1 MKSWL
6 KQFTTED
13 WIIVFVGAAVL
24 ALACIFPASMPKMPK
39 TLASGADWLSAI
51 YMFGFVLLLT
61 YVTLAALRKPLK
73 GTFVSLL
80 FIFAITLLAQV
91 TANIPIIKKW
101 GFESVFFAV
110 IYGLILNNC
119 FKLPSWLKTAVNSEF
134 YIKVGIICLGS
145 TILFGE
151 MMKSGAFG
159 LAQSLIVVF
168 TVWYFC
174 FWVGK
179 KMNVDPEMGTM
190 LSSAVSICGV
200 SAAIATCGVIKGD
213 DKKLTY
219 VVSLVL
225 IIAIPMMYLL
235 PWLAD
240 LMNLPPE
247 VAGAWIGGTI
257 DTTGAVAAAGT
268 LISDPAAGQTAII
281 VKSSQNV
288 LLGLAAFFISMMWA
302 YRGTNANSRPTAGL
316 IWERFP
322 KFVLGMIIASL
333 VFSFLLEPETAK
345 TVGKVTKGFQ
355 NTLFSIAFVCIG
367 LETRLKD
374 IFGKENRVPL
384 KVFLTAQ
391 TFNIFVTLVIAY
403 IIFGI
408 IKPAL
413 G

>member
-91 TANIPIIKKW
+91 TANIPIIKTW
-101 GFESVFFAV
+101 GLESVFFAV

-168 TVWYFC
+168 TR
-174 FWVGK
+174 
-179 KMNVDPEMGTM
+179 
-190 LSSAVSICGV
+190 SIGCNRHLRSHQGRRQE
-200 SAAIATCGVIKGD
+200 
-213 DKKLTY
+213 TY
-219 VVSLVL
+219 LRGFPRAHNCHSYDV
-225 IIAIPMMYLL
+225 
-235 PWLAD
+235 
-240 LMNLPPE
+240 
-247 VAGAWIGGTI
+247 
-257 DTTGAVAAAGT
+257 
-268 LISDPAAGQTAII
+268 PAA
-281 VKSSQNV
+281 
-288 LLGLAAFFISMMWA
+288 LA
-302 YRGTNANSRPTAGL
+302 RRTH
-316 IWERFP
+316 
-322 KFVLGMIIASL
+322 
-333 VFSFLLEPETAK
+333 EPP
-345 TVGKVTKGFQ
+345 
-355 NTLFSIAFVCIG
+355 S
-367 LETRLKD
+367 
-374 IFGKENRVPL
+374 
-384 KVFLTAQ
+384 
-391 TFNIFVTLVIAY
+391 
-403 IIFGI
+403 
-408 IKPAL
+408 
-413 G
+413 